1 MFLKFKRKITS
12 ELDIKSFTDEELIVK
27 YKDSA
32 DNNIISELFERY
44 THLIFGVCMKYL
56 KNEEESKDAVMQIFE
71 QLLTK
76 LKTQEIQYFKS
87 WIYTVSKN
95 HCLMQIRHE
104 HTALKY
110 KHEYYENMQQEIM
123 ESTELFHHLNKEE
136 INDRIPKLKKGIE
149 QLKADQHRCIE
160 LLYLQ
165 EKSYKEVAEMTG
177 FSLKQVK
184 SYIQNGKRN
193 LRIFLENE

>member
-1 MFLKFKRKITS
+1 
-12 ELDIKSFTDEELIVK
+12 
-27 YKDSA
+27 
-32 DNNIISELFERY
+32 
-44 THLIFGVCMKYL
+44 MK
-56 KNEEESKDAVMQIFE
+56 
-71 QLLTK
+71 
-76 LKTQEIQYFKS
+76 
-87 WIYTVSKN
+87 
-95 HCLMQIRHE
+95 IRHE
-104 HTALKY
+104 HTTKKY

-123 ESTELFHHLNKEE
+123 EFTGLFHHLNKEE

-149 QLKADQHRCIE
+149 QLKADQRRCIE